1 MIEND
6 TITSI
11 DVENVDIT
19 AELVTTLFSINI
31 FGKIIVILRYK
42 PTDTKT
48 KEVMIKEGIE

>member
-19 AELVTTLFSINI
+19 AEFVTTLLSINI

-48 KEVMIKEGIE
+48 KEVMIKERIE

>member
-6 TITSI
+6 TTTSI

>member
-19 AELVTTLFSINI
+19 AEFVTTLLSINI

>member
-19 AELVTTLFSINI
+19 AEFVTTLFSINI

>member
-6 TITSI
+6 TTTSI

-19 AELVTTLFSINI
+19 AEFVATLFSINI

-48 KEVMIKEGIE
+48 KEVMIKERSE